1 MEVFGIEKPGDI
13 TETCYFEPPEEG
25 FEYGLGCTNIIFLP
39 GVGFTTNATEAD
51 SSLTPEEQE
60 AFDAIVQYCDC
71 FNAYEQGCAAAIPH
85 GPPSSTVD
93 FGMGEVG
100 VNSYSEFIPFSSPA
114 ARAEYCI
121 FAGIWNGDIDTDIL
135 PELDPT
141 VQTCGCHWIGQA
153 RQMVGT
159 CPGIELGAFFEPPLP
174 PMTPTFSPVPTPSPP
189 PEDVVLYS
197 QDFDEP
203 VDGVFPDNYNISD
216 GETIGWM
223 TGGGLAPP
231 VPLPGAQVDRRGLR
245 RMLEKGGIRRLQEDT
260 DFNWMISKDEAD
272 SEPNSISPP
281 NLMNSTINVNMTR
294 AVSFAIFVTG
304 EDWGQGELTFDFMT
318 DIELPYHEIDIFITD
333 DPEGELVFVEELL
346 DTEGEWDDSAVFV
359 PEGRH
364 YIFISYVFNPEQEAD
379 LPDIVDGYEGNLYI
393 DNVEFTQFGTQVPT
407 LSPTMTRMPT
417 DIPTYTPTDGPTS
430 APTSAPTASPTA
442 QPVK

>member
-1 MEVFGIEKPGDI
+1 
-13 TETCYFEPPEEG
+13 
-25 FEYGLGCTNIIFLP
+25 
-39 GVGFTTNATEAD
+39 
-51 SSLTPEEQE
+51 
-60 AFDAIVQYCDC
+60 
-71 FNAYEQGCAAAIPH
+71 
-85 GPPSSTVD
+85 
-93 FGMGEVG
+93 
-100 VNSYSEFIPFSSPA
+100 
-114 ARAEYCI
+114 
-121 FAGIWNGDIDTDIL
+121 
-135 PELDPT
+135 
-141 VQTCGCHWIGQA
+141 
-153 RQMVGT
+153 
-159 CPGIELGAFFEPPLP
+159 
-174 PMTPTFSPVPTPSPP
+174 
-189 PEDVVLYS
+189 
-197 QDFDEP
+197 
-203 VDGVFPDNYNISD
+203 
-216 GETIGWM
+216 
-223 TGGGLAPP
+223 
-231 VPLPGAQVDRRGLR
+231 
-245 RMLEKGGIRRLQEDT
+245 MLEKGGIRRLQEDT